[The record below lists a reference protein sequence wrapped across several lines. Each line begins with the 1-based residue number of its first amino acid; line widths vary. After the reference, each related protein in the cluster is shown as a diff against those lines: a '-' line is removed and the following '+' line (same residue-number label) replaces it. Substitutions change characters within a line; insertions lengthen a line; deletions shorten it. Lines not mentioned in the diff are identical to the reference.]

1 MIYKFAILFS
11 IIFIVFVM
19 HLVRKNKLEEKYSI
33 LWVIASVVILIVSLF
48 PNLITIIANKFKV
61 YYPPSLM
68 LLFAIII
75 LLFTIC
81 FSKDSIHSSKYF
93 DSLYAHITNV

>member
-48 PNLITIIANKFKV
+48 PNLITIIANKFNN
-61 YYPPSLM
+61 
-68 LLFAIII
+68 IIMRI
-75 LLFTIC
+75 KLKIISK
-81 FSKDSIHSSKYF
+81 FS
-93 DSLYAHITNV
+93 